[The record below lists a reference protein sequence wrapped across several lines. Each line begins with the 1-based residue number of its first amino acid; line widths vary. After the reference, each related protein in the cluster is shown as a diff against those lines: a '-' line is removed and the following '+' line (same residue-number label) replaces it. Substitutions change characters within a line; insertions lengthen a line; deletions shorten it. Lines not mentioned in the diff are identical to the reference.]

1 MNQYIISSKNIAL
14 LFKVSKA
21 LTAAEKQWRYHQRYQ
36 RHSQLQK
43 NNDTIIKGTHSCRK
57 IMTLL
62 SKALA
67 AAEKQQRYH
76 QRYQRHSQLQKNNDA
91 IINGI
96 KGTHSCRKA
105 AMISSKVS
113 KALGCRKT
121 TMLSSKAL
129 TAAEKQRRYHQRYQ
143 RHWQLQ
149 KNNDA
154 IIKCI
159 KGTHSCRKTTMLSS
173 KVSKALTAAEKQRRY
188 HQRHS

>member
-1 MNQYIISSKNIAL
+1 
-14 LFKVSKA
+14 
-21 LTAAEKQWRYHQRYQ
+21 
-36 RHSQLQK
+36 
-43 NNDTIIKGTHSCRK
+43 
-57 IMTLL
+57 MTLL

-129 TAAEKQRRYHQRYQ
+129 TAAEKQ
-143 RHWQLQ
+143 
-149 KNNDA
+149 
-154 IIKCI
+154 
-159 KGTHSCRKTTMLSS
+159 
-173 KVSKALTAAEKQRRY
+173 
-188 HQRHS
+188 